1 MGTDHP
7 NGVAGLPLLPDGK
20 GDDGGGI
27 AGQVVFLARLQLR
40 GPRVSFLERTR
51 SALLPKRVH
60 KCHNK
65 VGSAPS

>member
-7 NGVAGLPLLPDGK
+7 NGVARLPLLPDGK

-40 GPRVSFLERTR
+40 GPRVSFLEQTR
-51 SALLPKRVH
+51 SAL
-60 KCHNK
+60 
-65 VGSAPS
+65 